1 MLHKTN
7 PNFNKT
13 NNINYLL
20 RKTKSFNKSRYSRN
34 RQYYRTGVFLCLW
47 ANIILVLG
55 AYYVTFRLTFR
66 FGYIVLLM
74 LGLFNLVL
82 FSYFSRNLTYG
93 FSRLVIN
100 FLNTISLNLL
110 TALSKAQLV
119 ISLYLNSYP
128 ISFLR
133 QLLNTYAKKIY
144 RFWV

>member
-93 FSRLVIN
+93 FFRLVIN